1 MLPAGSVLPLESLP
15 PRRLKLLYEQRHI
28 EPMTDAASSA
38 TAVVKEPVKEP
49 VRIERTIGSPGY
61 QPKRKMI
68 KK

>member
-1 MLPAGSVLPLESLP
+1 
-15 PRRLKLLYEQRHI
+15 LKLLYEQRHI